1 MSSFTSFPVSQS
13 LENIILSMEKHSDIS
28 TSATEGVE
36 ENMKNNPELAEKT
49 ESEEETKKLE
59 KRRLFN

>member
-1 MSSFTSFPVSQS
+1 
-13 LENIILSMEKHSDIS
+13 MEKHSDKS